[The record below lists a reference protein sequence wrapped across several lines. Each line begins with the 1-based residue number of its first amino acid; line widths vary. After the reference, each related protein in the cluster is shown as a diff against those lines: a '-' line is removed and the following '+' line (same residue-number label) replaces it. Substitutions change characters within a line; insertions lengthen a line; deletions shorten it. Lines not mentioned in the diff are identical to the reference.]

1 MTERDEPMPTVLVSG
16 ASVAGTALA
25 YWLEQQGFTVT
36 VVERYPGLRPGGQAI
51 DVRGPAL
58 AVLDRMGLLAAAEAA
73 KTAIR
78 GMSTVDAEGIEIRRN
93 YEATATGGIIATPD
107 IELLR
112 DDLVALMYA
121 ASTKVE
127 YLFDDTITAIDE
139 NVDSVLVTFEHDAER
154 AFDMVIG
161 ADGLHSTVRRLVFG
175 AELRFARRMGKYL
188 AVCTAPNFLDLDHW
202 QLWHN
207 DDIAQQFAGVYSARG
222 NAECRMMFGFTDET
236 LNLDYRDVAAQR
248 NEIERRF
255 SGTGRFAEQLLMAM
269 RGAADFYCDEMSQ
282 IVMNSWSGDRVAL
295 VGDAA
300 HCASPMS
307 GQGTSLALIGAYV
320 LAEELARAGGDQRS
334 GFLRYE
340 ARLRQYVLDTQALA
354 FEDSSADEVW
364 WNRFYSVI
372 NSFTLI

>member
-1 MTERDEPMPTVLVSG
+1 MPTVLVSG

-25 YWLEQQGFTVT
+25 YWLERQGFTVT
-36 VVERYPGLRPGGQAI
+36 VVERCSGLRPGGQAI

-58 AVLDRMGLLAAAEAA
+58 TVLDRMGLLSAARTA
-73 KTAIR
+73 KTGIR
-78 GMSTVDAEGIEIRRN
+78 GMSAVDAQGNEVQRN
-93 YEATATGGIIATPD
+93 DEVTATGGIIATPD

-121 ASTKVE
+121 ASTEVE
-127 YLFDDTITAIDE
+127 YLFDDTITAMDE
-139 NVDSVLVTFEHDAER
+139 SVDSVLVTFEHGVDR
-154 AFDMVIG
+154 VFDLVIG

-175 AELRFARRMGKYL
+175 PEARFARRMGKFL

-202 QLWHN
+202 QLWYN
-207 DDIAQQFAGVYSARG
+207 DDNARQFAGVYSARG
-222 NAECRMMFGFTDET
+222 NAECRIMFGFTDET
-236 LNLDYRDVAAQR
+236 LNLDYRDVALQR

-255 SGTGRFAEQLLMAM
+255 SETGRFTEQLLRAM
-269 RGAADFYCDEMSQ
+269 RDASDFYCDEMSQ
-282 IVMNSWSGDRVAL
+282 IVMDRWSGGRVGL

-320 LAEELARAGGDQRS
+320 LAEELALAGGNQRS
-334 GFLRYE
+334 GFLQYE
-340 ARLRQYVLDTQALA
+340 ARLRQYVLDTQELA
-354 FEDSSADEVW
+354 FADSSDDEAW

-372 NSFTLI
+372 NSFTLT